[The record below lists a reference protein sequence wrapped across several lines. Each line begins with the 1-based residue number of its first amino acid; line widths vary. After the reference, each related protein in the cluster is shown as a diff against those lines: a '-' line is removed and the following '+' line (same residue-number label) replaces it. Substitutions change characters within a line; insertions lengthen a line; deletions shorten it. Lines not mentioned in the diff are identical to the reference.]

1 MYSNDEIIEKLTEL
15 GKLAEWDKLPE
26 SIVKKLRINE
36 RYGIGVSL
44 EYDLDKGLEFVF
56 SIPNCNDSYD
66 FDSMSIENV
75 FALTSEKKECF

>member
-26 SIVKKLRINE
+26 PIIKKLHTNE

-44 EYDLDKGLEFVF
+44 EYDLDGGLEFVF

-66 FDSMSIENV
+66 FDSISIEDV
-75 FALTSEKKECF
+75 FALTSEKK